1 MQPSLTIF
9 TPAYSAPVPIPE
21 IGRVVTGRA
30 SSIKK
35 YIGVHGWA
43 YCHSCLCAC
52 CRPASGY
59 IVRGVNE

>member
-30 SSIKK
+30 SSIKNTL
-35 YIGVHGWA
+35 GCMAGLTVTLV
-43 YCHSCLCAC
+43 CV
-52 CRPASGY
+52 PAAGLLVV
-59 IVRGVNE
+59 I